1 MVIILV
7 TTGPVITNDNNNND
21 NVRNNP
27 LNSNLNATK
36 TNNLHRQMVDDI

>member
-7 TTGPVITNDNNNND
+7 TTGPVITNDNNND
-21 NVRNNP
+21 NIRNNP